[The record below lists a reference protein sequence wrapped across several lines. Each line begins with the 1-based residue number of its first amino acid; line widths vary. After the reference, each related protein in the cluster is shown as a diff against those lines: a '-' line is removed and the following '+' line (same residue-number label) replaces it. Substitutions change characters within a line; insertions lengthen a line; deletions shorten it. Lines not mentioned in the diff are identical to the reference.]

1 MAEAEQL
8 INQWYNNESNSTIVE
23 QYSTLSSKMCEIQ
36 MYDKALEYI
45 EKAKSKQK
53 EYDALSNLAEETE
66 KYKQIQIT
74 ENKIKFLLENEMKKI
89 IEGKKNKSTMIKSV
103 AIVTSIIG
111 ALGIG
116 AWVVYKYN
124 KSE

>member
-1 MAEAEQL
+1 
-8 INQWYNNESNSTIVE
+8 
-23 QYSTLSSKMCEIQ
+23 

-74 ENKIKFLLENEMKKI
+74 ENKIKFLSFFI
-89 IEGKKNKSTMIKSV
+89 
-103 AIVTSIIG
+103 
-111 ALGIG
+111 
-116 AWVVYKYN
+116 
-124 KSE
+124 